1 MKKIILPS
9 IIANSQKDLDE
20 RINNVK
26 NSSGTF
32 HLDIMDGKF
41 VKNKS
46 LMFDFKVLK
55 RKKYQA
61 HLMVRNPVPW
71 INKNEKKVKMII
83 FHPEPFK
90 NNKKILEIIDLIKSK
105 RRKIGLA
112 INPGTSIEKIRPYL
126 EHIDLVLI
134 MTVNPGKYGS
144 KFLPQTLKKVK
155 QLKKIKPSLNIEV
168 DGGINNK
175 TIKKASNAGASI
187 FVSGSY
193 IQKSDNPKETIKLLM
208 SLIK

>member
-9 IIANSQKDLDE
+9 IIANSQKELDE

-32 HLDIMDGKF
+32 HLDVMDGKF

-55 RKKYQA
+55 GKKYQA
-61 HLMVRNPVPW
+61 HLMVNNPLSW
-71 INKNEKKVKMII
+71 INKNWKKVDVII

-90 NNKKILEIIDLIKSK
+90 DNKKILEIVDLIKSK
-105 RRKIGLA
+105 RRKVGLA
-112 INPGTSIEKIRPYL
+112 INPKTSIEKIRPYL
-126 EHIDLVLI
+126 GYIDLVLI
-134 MTVNPGKYGS
+134 MTVNPGKYGG
-144 KFLPQTLKKVK
+144 KFLPQTLKKIK
-155 QLKKIKPSLNIEV
+155 QFRMINPRLNIGV
-168 DGGINNK
+168 DGGINDK
-175 TIKKASNAGASI
+175 TIKKVSNSGANI

-193 IQKSDNPKETIKLLM
+193 IQKKDNPKKTIKLLM
-208 SLIK
+208 NLVK